1 MSANANA
8 RQAKELPVCVKW
20 MIIIFSTL
28 VVIGVVGGLLCW
40 LL

>member
-8 RQAKELPVCVKW
+8 KPVKGLPVCVKW
-20 MIIIFSTL
+20 MIIIFSVL
-28 VVIGVVGGLLCW
+28 VVIGIVGGLLCW